1 MKKLLGLTLLG
12 AGIIAIATTAR
23 RKMSRH
29 QAEEECFRQDLER
42 FEGEGGAPAN
52 VL

>member
-12 AGIIAIATTAR
+12 AGAIALATTVR

-29 QAEEECFRQDLER
+29 RAEEQRFRQDLAR
-42 FEGEGGAPAN
+42 FEGEGGTPAN